1 MIDTDNLR
9 TASLYI
15 NNQLLSRGLL
25 RDGDYIDFAG
35 TRRSEE
41 EDAEVSG
48 RIISVLN
55 DLILRRDRD
64 AEHRESLSTSM
75 RAMRAEN
82 LKLIAD
88 LTRSNDKYTEA
99 QRRADLATRAE
110 SALKTQ
116 LKSAEANARALKEE
130 VARMRTLVAQ
140 SRSCCATE
148 IRRRDRQIDT
158 LKRQLGEAGRS
169 RGTRANPALTTITV
183 TGDIG
188 NEKDN
193 TTTISNSSHYDSE
206 LRSETNTTLANLA
219 RHLTEE
225 NDIMLGVM
233 QQTMAQLRDMSG
245 WVADT
250 KEDEEVRKR
259 PTCEEM
265 AAELDSIL
273 DHMRTI
279 LTNPSFVPIEEVVT
293 REEEINR
300 LKTGWVK
307 METRWKDAVHLMDGW
322 RKRMASSGKPVC
334 DEDLQMGMRLS
345 PVRIKDLDETRVAV
359 ADHGLSAVKE
369 EPEENEAHEFLRSPC
384 PRHAAEE
391 PDYAADEDFDDV
403 GGDSDS
409 DAANHED
416 HVSEDE
422 YPVADG
428 SQGMFNR
435 PDQESMH
442 EQEQDESLESA
453 ALAGRPQP
461 SPLVN
466 SSSAGNRGFLRNEK
480 LRFGPSHHGS
490 NGDEGAPT
498 SESKSM
504 RSQPVRPRALASQ
517 SRLPSRVHRPA
528 ERPRSPSRTSLDDA
542 LLPTKRDV
550 GDVEMPPAPAP
561 PGNDEHDDPVQA
573 ADEID
578 ETQNQTCTTLTTHSS
593 PTRVESRT
601 KPPRDMEPKPAQSPL
616 TMSNIAAK
624 LAASEREA
632 DAARVRAKLKAARG
646 STRGVSRPIVST
658 SAATATVEVEVEAP
672 PDEELASRTRREQQG
687 TARDPVKQ
695 DPGPSD
701 SLAKPEK
708 RKRDRK
714 VGKTTSRRRSTL
726 SPMEL
731 KALIS
736 GEAL

>member
-1 MIDTDNLR
+1 
-9 TASLYI
+9 
-15 NNQLLSRGLL
+15 
-25 RDGDYIDFAG
+25 
-35 TRRSEE
+35 
-41 EDAEVSG
+41 
-48 RIISVLN
+48 
-55 DLILRRDRD
+55 
-64 AEHRESLSTSM
+64 M

-88 LTRSNDKYTEA
+88 LTRTNDKYTEA
-99 QRRADLATRAE
+99 QRKADLATRAE
-110 SALKTQ
+110 STLKTQ
-116 LKSAEANARALKEE
+116 LKTAEANARALKED
-130 VARMRTLVAQ
+130 VARMRSLVAQ

-148 IRRRDRQIDT
+148 IRRRDRQIET
-158 LKRQLGEAGRS
+158 LKKQLGEAGRS

-193 TTTISNSSHYDSE
+193 TTTISNSLHHDSE
-206 LRSETNTTLANLA
+206 LRGETNTTLANLA
-219 RHLTEE
+219 RHLAEE
-225 NDIMLGVM
+225 NDSMLGVM

-259 PTCEEM
+259 PAYEDM
-265 AAELDSIL
+265 VAELDSIL

-345 PVRIKDLDETRVAV
+345 PVRVKDLDEMRVVV

-369 EPEENEAHEFLRSPC
+369 EPEENDAHEFLHSPC
-384 PRHAAEE
+384 PRNADQ
-391 PDYAADEDFDDV
+391 PDYAAGEDFDDV

-409 DAANHED
+409 DAENHED
-416 HVSEDE
+416 HVPEDE

-442 EQEQDESLESA
+442 EHEHEQDESLESA
-453 ALAGRPQP
+453 ALPGRPQP

-466 SSSAGNRGFLRNEK
+466 SRSAGNRGFLRNEK

-490 NGDEGAPT
+490 NNDESAPT

-504 RSQPVRPRALASQ
+504 RSLPVRPRALASQ
-517 SRLPSRVHRPA
+517 PRLPSRVHRPA

-542 LLPTKRDV
+542 LLPKKQDI
-550 GDVEMPPAPAP
+550 EMPPAPAPAP

-573 ADEID
+573 ADEVD
-578 ETQNQTCTTLTTHSS
+578 ETHKQTSTLTTHSS
-593 PTRVESRT
+593 PTRVEPRT
-601 KPPRDMEPKPAQSPL
+601 RPPRDTEPKPAQSPL
-616 TMSNIAAK
+616 TMSSIAAK

-632 DAARVRAKLKAARG
+632 DAARVRAKIKAARG
-646 STRGVSRPIVST
+646 STRGVSRPIMST
-658 SAATATVEVEVEAP
+658 SAATATVEAEVEVEVEVEAP
-672 PDEELASRTRREQQG
+672 PDEEPASKTRRQREQQEP
-687 TARDPVKQ
+687 ARDPVKQ
-695 DPGPSD
+695 DLGPSD

-714 VGKTTSRRRSTL
+714 VGKTASRRRSTL

-736 GEAL
+736 GEAP